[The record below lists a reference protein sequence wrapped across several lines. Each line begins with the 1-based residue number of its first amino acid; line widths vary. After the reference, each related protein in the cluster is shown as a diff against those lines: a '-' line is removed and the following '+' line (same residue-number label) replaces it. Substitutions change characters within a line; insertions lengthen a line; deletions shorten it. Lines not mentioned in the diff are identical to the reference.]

1 MDNGRFFCPYCQ
13 VFLLE
18 VNEPKWEWAIAIC
31 GSCKNWVGLFVCSKN
46 GHNHISL
53 EKIVTDGPGYQFLCQ
68 YPGCDNN
75 VCCNKCVGCSKYKI
89 AKTQFCQTCEL
100 AVNETKKI
108 PKITR
113 ANGGVYFIG
122 KGDQQCPL
130 FLGKSDE
137 YFHKDNFSF
146 LSSLICRYVE
156 IKSDNLTKRL
166 DDFEKQQTERFE
178 RLERK
183 LDEIIEIVTWMP
195 GLQAASNTKESFES
209 KLDKQE
215 K

>member
-1 MDNGRFFCPYCQ
+1 MRARGFCPY
-13 VFLLE
+13 
-18 VNEPKWEWAIAIC
+18 
-31 GSCKNWVGLFVCSKN
+31 
-46 GHNHISL
+46 
-53 EKIVTDGPGYQFLCQ
+53 Y
-68 YPGCDNN
+68 
-75 VCCNKCVGCSKYKI
+75 
-89 AKTQFCQTCEL
+89 
-100 AVNETKKI
+100 
-108 PKITR
+108 
-113 ANGGVYFIG
+113 
-122 KGDQQCPL
+122 
-130 FLGKSDE
+130 E